1 MKNVKTKNWRK
12 RALFVL
18 LIVFGF
24 YVGISIIA
32 FAVNTVLSQGEL
44 DGIQPYGELVDVDG
58 RKMHVYSMGHG
69 ENTIVLLP
77 GLGVALPSADFG
89 PLMRKL
95 SETYVVVTVE
105 YFGMGFSDLI
115 DTPRTNQNYISEVRA
130 ALDQAGFEPPYI
142 LMPHSASGVYSEYYA
157 AIYPGEVSAIIMMD
171 TTSTAFV
178 SEETQSDLF
187 FSLSKLSQAIGNARI
202 LSRII
207 PDTKLIENG
216 YTENEIE
223 HYRLFSFHA
232 VNNTMI
238 NQAKK
243 LMDNIAEVKE
253 LPFPE
258 TVPVLKLIAQ
268 ETVDEMAKQNKDDGM
283 VYQNDHLNRLGSQ
296 MSYEVLDAAHL
307 LYQTHITEIVMLT
320 NVFLVQN
327 IK

>member
-1 MKNVKTKNWRK
+1 
-12 RALFVL
+12 
-18 LIVFGF
+18 
-24 YVGISIIA
+24 
-32 FAVNTVLSQGEL
+32 
-44 DGIQPYGELVDVDG
+44 
-58 RKMHVYSMGHG
+58 
-69 ENTIVLLP
+69 
-77 GLGVALPSADFG
+77 
-89 PLMRKL
+89 
-95 SETYVVVTVE
+95 
-105 YFGMGFSDLI
+105 
-115 DTPRTNQNYISEVRA
+115 
-130 ALDQAGFEPPYI
+130 
-142 LMPHSASGVYSEYYA
+142 MPHSASGVYSEYYA